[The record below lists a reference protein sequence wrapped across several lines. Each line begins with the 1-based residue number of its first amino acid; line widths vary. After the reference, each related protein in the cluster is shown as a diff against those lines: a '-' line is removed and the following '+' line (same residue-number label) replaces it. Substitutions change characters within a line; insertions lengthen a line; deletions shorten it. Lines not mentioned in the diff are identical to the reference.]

1 MPIILD
7 PLTHLSVTMKT
18 YKEIPKI
25 AHEIAHQYCDGRWIA
40 VGGGGYDIW
49 RVVPRAWA
57 LIWLEMTEN
66 RNDLNQIPSSWISE
80 WQKKAPVT
88 LPLKWEDEDCLY
100 APIPRK
106 AEITEKN
113 GQTLE
118 KSLFSIR

>member
-1 MPIILD
+1 
-7 PLTHLSVTMKT
+7 MKT
-18 YKEIPKI
+18 YKEIPKV
-25 AHEIAHQYCDGRWIA
+25 AHEIAHQFCDGRWIA

-57 LIWLEMTEN
+57 LVWLEMTEN
-66 RNDLNQIPSSWISE
+66 RNNLNQIPSSWISE
-80 WQKKAPVT
+80 WQQKAPVT
-88 LPLKWEDEDCLY
+88 LPLKWEDDDCLY

-118 KSLFSIR
+118 KSLFPIR